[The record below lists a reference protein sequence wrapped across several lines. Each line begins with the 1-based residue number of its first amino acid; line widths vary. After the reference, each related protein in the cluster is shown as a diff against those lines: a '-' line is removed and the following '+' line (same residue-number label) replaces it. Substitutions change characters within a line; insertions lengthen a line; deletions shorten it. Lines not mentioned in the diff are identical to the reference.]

1 MRIALFI
8 LATAMSLTAPILTAQ
23 QPSLLGEYYNGT
35 NFQTKVTSR
44 MDREINFNW
53 ENRRPAAGMDV
64 SYFSIRWT
72 GKLLAPASGKYTFSA
87 RVDDGIRVWVGG
99 QKVIDAWAL
108 HDEGRF
114 SGTIDL
120 KANQYYDLKVEYFN
134 DMFEGE
140 IQLRWEVPGAS
151 GGAKA
156 IEAKYY
162 APSSAGAKPAVAAVK
177 NKTPQK
183 KIRKPA
189 VPVKKNQPKPGS
201 EKQKPVSVPPA
212 GTTPPPEFAKKQRE
226 LELKHIY
233 FVQSK
238 DEILPSS
245 KTTLDDWATF
255 LKQRPEAVIYVKG
268 HTDELGDAAKNQELS
283 EKRAQLVADYMVGKG
298 IGKDRIFTKGYGS
311 TKPYFVNPA
320 TERDRAL
327 NRRVEISVK

>member
-1 MRIALFI
+1 MFLIAP
-8 LATAMSLTAPILTAQ
+8 MLTAQ
-23 QPSLLGEYYNGT
+23 QPNLLGEYYNGT
-35 NFQTKVTSR
+35 NFQTKVTTR

-53 ENRRPAAGMDV
+53 ENRRPAPGMDV

-99 QKVIDAWAL
+99 QSVIDAWAL

-140 IQLRWEVPGAS
+140 IQLRWAVPGAS

-156 IEAKYY
+156 IEAKYF
-162 APSSAGAKPAVAAVK
+162 APSSAGTKPAVTPVK

-183 KIRKPA
+183 KARKPTG
-189 VPVKKNQPKPGS
+189 PVKKTQPKPAP
-201 EKQKPVSVPPA
+201 EKQQPATAPPA
-212 GTTPPPEFAKKQRE
+212 GTTPPPEIAKKQRE

-245 KTTLDDWATF
+245 KTTLDDWVTF
-255 LKQRPEAVIYVKG
+255 LKQKPEAVIYVKG
-268 HTDELGDAAKNQELS
+268 HTDELGDAAKNQALS
-283 EKRAQLVADYMVGKG
+283 EKRAQLVADYLVGRG
-298 IGKDRIFTKGYGS
+298 VGKDRIFTKGYGS